1 MYISV
6 VFEAEINVIEKYS
19 KTLANSNSN
28 EFKAFANRVQPI
40 LKGLYDSVTGEQ
52 DVEIVKCRQG
62 PSDTVHVLFH
72 LISHGNNDEDGLRKI
87 TERKIQSGSLSLSYG
102 ITDDGFTK
110 QNVVLKQTNV
120 SIFEVTL
127 KLAEKYSDSKELA
140 NPKSEAFKSLKEKV
154 QPEILSLYDSV
165 CGSQEI
171 DILKYKSSGAA
182 HSIIFNLTSRGCSD
196 ESILKEPIETQ
207 IQTGLLGSSLKV
219 STSGLTLQ
227 KLTERVF
234 YQVTLNVKRQFTDEL
249 KRKHST
255 EFNAFSKFVQSVL
268 STHYEKVPGNQEV
281 NVVKCQQG
289 PSGTVSTDVIIEIIS
304 HGCTDEVMVLQPI
317 QDIIAFGKLDL
328 TLKTSPTD
336 FTFKTVRGSKPVSSE
351 CFDLSLLITLLRRD
365 SNVKPP
371 KNGFDVLPS
380 KDDISDGAQIATIKH
395 YRNELAHARDAKMDE
410 NKFDSL
416 WIDLK
421 NAVRILGKDDKF
433 MKAVD
438 DASTMKLDSST
449 EKALIRMVQHD
460 KQLLQLEKDVT
471 ELYQIIEKLTKQT
484 EDQSTSTQEEVS
496 KIKDKIGKKEEQ
508 ILQIKTDM
516 QTLHTELHRIEKK
529 FDEKFR
535 VQDERNVQ
543 QDEMNRKMESG
554 IQENRRDIQRLDPR
568 NKRKRNLIDQ
578 TESRIRKFME
588 DTKET
593 FVETETQKKVL
604 KILERDNCLV
614 MISKGGR
621 GKTALGLQIASIFKD
636 KEFTPMYIV
645 NNEIETMRDI
655 IDFESKNFIIVD
667 DLFGQTNSHINDHT
681 LEVFYSSVKRAN
693 CQSKV
698 ILNIRESPGCNKSIL
713 ESHPILK
720 ESQVINLDDNTYDL
734 SQSEKKEILLKHMK
748 KFNLSFCHCN
758 IFDLVCKESIYTDTD
773 NQSLVNTRE
782 KLVTTMKNLCAE
794 GYDEIQKKYHY
805 STLVYAALKGN
816 IDLNY
821 LNECLL
827 LKILSYYEQKDEK
840 IRKTLISKAV
850 QDLSLNGK
858 YLVKDREGE
867 TYRFQ
872 HATILEAVLISY
884 GKACPEDLLVACSAS
899 FFQEYIRPESYRKF
913 KKPKHVYLFVSDDVL
928 SNNLLSLLVKKHEF
942 KSVGML
948 KLSLQQRDNDKSYL
962 DDSYLQVSYETDL
975 EEDQR
980 YIEYDEYGAYHG
992 WDPYQI
998 DCNLNPMYHKIIGQY
1013 LFDMGVGNELD
1024 SFVQLFL
1031 LKLSRDFLESEKI
1044 DPDLM
1049 KFFFDGFTCRGTQE
1063 QAVSK
1068 YLDFFT
1074 KYLCKYGSFAVIQA
1088 FCKPLGRIADT
1099 DNRIMVPVDDTVL
1112 AKKYIEIFFN
1122 SYADENRYEYD
1133 DPRVEYLENTRT
1145 GNLLLILCCLN
1156 QPCRENNLET
1166 VGDFLHMNFKRDLEF
1181 VNFILD
1187 KLIGKSKCNYIDAFE
1202 MKPLLDG
1209 LTDYG
1214 KNLEIISTNYDFC
1227 DECLFK
1233 YGSIPVVLSLC
1244 RPLSYKGSDQD
1255 IVRVDNQLLANK
1267 LVENL
1272 KFTPED
1278 WDLRIFDDIKP
1289 IQDESYW
1296 YRPCRSNTKYIFFKD
1311 KAFYDKTYFSD
1322 LASYIYNY
1330 GVLENDEEF
1339 IQTVLTAIHS
1349 FENIE
1354 EENCYSISEK
1364 KYGPRDP
1371 LKLCKGRLENLTDC
1385 FSTLEIREMKR
1396 KFPSLLDSLLIL
1408 YDSDDLLSDSD
1419 ENSDTSNT
1427 DHEDDDINEPETG
1440 LDVDGHDAYNYE
1452 EIGINEADY
1461 NEDAEGGEDDGIH
1474 E

>member
-1 MYISV
+1 MWD
-6 VFEAEINVIEKYS
+6 A
-19 KTLANSNSN
+19 
-28 EFKAFANRVQPI
+28 I
-40 LKGLYDSVTGEQ
+40 LH
-52 DVEIVKCRQG
+52 
-62 PSDTVHVLFH
+62 P
-72 LISHGNNDEDGLRKI
+72 
-87 TERKIQSGSLSLSYG
+87 
-102 ITDDGFTK
+102 
-110 QNVVLKQTNV
+110 
-120 SIFEVTL
+120 
-127 KLAEKYSDSKELA
+127 
-140 NPKSEAFKSLKEKV
+140 
-154 QPEILSLYDSV
+154 
-165 CGSQEI
+165 
-171 DILKYKSSGAA
+171 
-182 HSIIFNLTSRGCSD
+182 
-196 ESILKEPIETQ
+196 
-207 IQTGLLGSSLKV
+207 
-219 STSGLTLQ
+219 
-227 KLTERVF
+227 
-234 YQVTLNVKRQFTDEL
+234 
-249 KRKHST
+249 
-255 EFNAFSKFVQSVL
+255 
-268 STHYEKVPGNQEV
+268 
-281 NVVKCQQG
+281 
-289 PSGTVSTDVIIEIIS
+289 
-304 HGCTDEVMVLQPI
+304 
-317 QDIIAFGKLDL
+317 
-328 TLKTSPTD
+328 
-336 FTFKTVRGSKPVSSE
+336 
-351 CFDLSLLITLLRRD
+351 
-365 SNVKPP
+365 
-371 KNGFDVLPS
+371 
-380 KDDISDGAQIATIKH
+380 
-395 YRNELAHARDAKMDE
+395 
-410 NKFDSL
+410 
-416 WIDLK
+416 
-421 NAVRILGKDDKF
+421 
-433 MKAVD
+433 
-438 DASTMKLDSST
+438 
-449 EKALIRMVQHD
+449 
-460 KQLLQLEKDVT
+460 
-471 ELYQIIEKLTKQT
+471 
-484 EDQSTSTQEEVS
+484 
-496 KIKDKIGKKEEQ
+496 
-508 ILQIKTDM
+508 
-516 QTLHTELHRIEKK
+516 
-529 FDEKFR
+529 
-535 VQDERNVQ
+535 
-543 QDEMNRKMESG
+543 
-554 IQENRRDIQRLDPR
+554 
-568 NKRKRNLIDQ
+568 DQ

-636 KEFTPMYIV
+636 KEFTPMYVV

-748 KFNLSFCHCN
+748 KFNLSLCHCD

-773 NQSLVNTRE
+773 NQSLVVCRSTVKDIVQCKTLEGFPEACHMFCSDNTLTVLGLLYFKNTRE

-805 STLVYAALKGN
+805 STLVYVALKGN

-840 IRKTLISKAV
+840 IREPLISKAV

-884 GKACPEDLLVACSAS
+884 GKECPEDLLVACSAS
-899 FFQEYIRPESYRKF
+899 FFQEYIRPESYRK

-928 SNNLLSLLVKKHEF
+928 SNNLLSWLVKKHKF
-942 KSVGML
+942 KSVRML
-948 KLSLQQRDNDKSYL
+948 KVSLEQRDNKMFPNSNY
-962 DDSYLQVSYETDL
+962 YEEMYKYETDL

-980 YIEYDEYGAYHG
+980 YIEYDEYGTYHG
-992 WDPYQI
+992 FDPYQI
-998 DCNLNPMYHKIIGQY
+998 DCNLNPMYHKIIGRY
-1013 LFDMGVGNELD
+1013 LFDMGVVNELD
-1024 SFVQLFL
+1024 SFVRLFL

-1049 KFFFDGFTCRGTQE
+1049 KFFFDGFTCRGTRQE
-1063 QAVSK
+1063 AVSK

-1099 DNRIMVPVDDTVL
+1099 DYWIMVPVDDTVL

-1122 SYADENRYEYD
+1122 SYYADEYRYEYD
-1133 DPRVEYLENTRT
+1133 DPRVEYQEKTRE
-1145 GNLLLILCCLN
+1145 GNLSLILCCLN

-1166 VGDFLHMNFKRDLEF
+1166 VGIFLHMNFKRDLEF

-1244 RPLSYKGSDQD
+1244 RPFSYKGSDQD

-1267 LVENL
+1267 LMENL
-1272 KFTPED
+1272 KYTPED
-1278 WDLRIFDDIKP
+1278 WDFFFLLLFDYKP
-1289 IQDESYW
+1289 VQVESYW
-1296 YRPCRSNTKYIFFKD
+1296 YRPCRSNTKYFFFND
-1311 KAFYDKTYFSD
+1311 KAFYNMTFIDD

-1339 IQTVLTAIHS
+1339 IQTVITAIHS

-1354 EENCYSISEK
+1354 KEDCYTILDK
-1364 KYGPRDP
+1364 KINGPRDP
-1371 LKLCKGRLENLTDC
+1371 LKLCKGRLKNLTDC
-1385 FSTLEIREMKR
+1385 FRTLEIREMKR
-1396 KFPSLLDSLLIL
+1396 KFPCLIDSLLIL

-1419 ENSDTSNT
+1419 KNSDTSNT